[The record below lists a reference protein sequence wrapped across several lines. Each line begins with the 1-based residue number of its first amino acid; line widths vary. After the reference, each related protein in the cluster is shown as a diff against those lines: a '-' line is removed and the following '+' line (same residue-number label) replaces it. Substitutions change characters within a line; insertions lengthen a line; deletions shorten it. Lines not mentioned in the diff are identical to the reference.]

1 MGNFDELFNKTRI
14 VAESLNKR
22 GAKAIDLS
30 RKRIEFLDVKTKL
43 AKFYEKYGRLQFEL
57 SVGGEID
64 EAELDMLTAQIIAHR
79 EKFEALKAEL
89 DEGSNVNT
97 DDLKREAEE
106 LKKEVISASQE
117 AGRVIKKQ
125 MDEVKRK
132 AEIAF
137 KAAQAPKAEE
147 IIVDEAPAEEAE
159 AQNETADEQ
168 E

>member
-1 MGNFDELFNKTRI
+1 MANFDELFNKTRV

-30 RKRIEFLDVKTKL
+30 RKRIEFLDVKSKL
-43 AKFYEKYGRLQFEL
+43 AKFYEKYGKLQFEL
-57 SVGGEID
+57 VSGEEID
-64 EAELDMLTAQIIAHR
+64 EAELEMLTAQIIAYR
-79 EKFEALKAEL
+79 DKYDSLKAEL
-89 DEGSNVNT
+89 DENSSVST

-125 MDEVKRK
+125 MDEVMRK

-147 IIVDEAPAEEAE
+147 IIIDEAPAGEAE
-159 AQNETADEQ
+159 SQGEEQ

>member
-1 MGNFDELFNKTRI
+1 MANFDELFNKTRV

-30 RKRIEFLDVKTKL
+30 RKRIEFLDVKSKL

-57 SVGGEID
+57 AAGEEID
-64 EAELDMLTAQIIAHR
+64 EAELEMLTAQIIAYR
-79 EKFEALKAEL
+79 DKYDSLKAEL
-89 DEGSNVNT
+89 DENSSVNT

-125 MDEVKRK
+125 MNEVMRK

-147 IIVDEAPAEEAE
+147 IIIEDAPTEEAE
-159 AQNETADEQ
+159 PQGEEQ

>member
-1 MGNFDELFNKTRI
+1 MGNFDELFNKTRV

-43 AKFYEKYGRLQFEL
+43 AKFYEKYGKLQFEL
-57 SVGGEID
+57 SVGEEID
-64 EAELDMLTAQIIAHR
+64 EAELEMLTAQIIAHR

-89 DEGSNVNT
+89 DEGSSVNT

-106 LKKEVISASQE
+106 LKKEFISASQE
-117 AGRVIKKQ
+117 AGRVIKSQ

-137 KAAQAPKAEE
+137 KAAQTPKAEE
-147 IIVDEAPAEEAE
+147 IIIDEAPAEEAE
-159 AQNETADEQ
+159 ATSEEQ

>member
-1 MGNFDELFNKTRI
+1 MSNFDELLNKTRV

-43 AKFYEKYGRLQFEL
+43 SKLYEKYGRLQFDL
-57 SVGGEID
+57 SVGAEID
-64 EAELDMLTAQIIAHR
+64 EAELEMLTAQIIAHR
-79 EKFEALKAEL
+79 EKFDALKAEL
-89 DEGSNVNT
+89 DESSSVNT

-106 LKKEVISASQE
+106 LKKEVINVSQE
-117 AGRVIKKQ
+117 AGKVIKKQ

-137 KAAQAPKAEE
+137 KVSQTPKAEE
-147 IIVDEAPAEEAE
+147 VTVDEAPADEEE
-159 AQNETADEQ
+159 AQNE
-168 E
+168 

>member
-1 MGNFDELFNKTRI
+1 MGNFDELFNKTRV

-43 AKFYEKYGRLQFEL
+43 AKLYEKYGRLQFEA

-64 EAELDMLTAQIIAHR
+64 EAELEMLTAQIIAHR
-79 EKFEALKAEL
+79 EKFDALKAEL

-106 LKKEVISASQE
+106 LKKEVINASQE

-132 AEIAF
+132 AELAF
-137 KAAQAPKAEE
+137 KAAQTPKAEE
-147 IIVDEAPAEEAE
+147 IIVDEAPAEETE
-159 AQNETADEQ
+159 AQGEAADGQ

>member
-1 MGNFDELFNKTRI
+1 MGNFDELFNKTRV

-43 AKFYEKYGRLQFEL
+43 SKFYEKYGKIQFEL
-57 SVGGEID
+57 SVGEEID
-64 EAELDMLTAQIIAHR
+64 EAELEMLTAQIIAYR
-79 EKFEALKAEL
+79 EKYETLKAEL
-89 DEGSNVNT
+89 DEGSSVNT

-106 LKKEVISASQE
+106 LKKEFISASQE
-117 AGRVIKKQ
+117 AGRVIKSQ

-137 KAAQAPKAEE
+137 KAAQTPKAEE
-147 IIVDEAPAEEAE
+147 IVVDEAPAEEAE
-159 AQNETADEQ
+159 APIDAADEQ

>member
-1 MGNFDELFNKTRI
+1 MGNFDELFNKTKV

-43 AKFYEKYGRLQFEL
+43 AKFYEKYGKIQFEL
-57 SVGGEID
+57 SAGEEID
-64 EAELDMLTAQIIAHR
+64 EAELEMLTAQIIAHR

-89 DEGSNVNT
+89 DENSSVST

-147 IIVDEAPAEEAE
+147 IVVDEAPAEEAE
-159 AQNETADEQ
+159 TQVEEADE
-168 E
+168 EA

>member
-1 MGNFDELFNKTRI
+1 MGNFDELFNKTRV

-43 AKFYEKYGRLQFEL
+43 AKFYEKYGKLQFEL
-57 SVGGEID
+57 SVGEEID
-64 EAELDMLTAQIIAHR
+64 EAELEMLTAQIIAHR

-89 DEGSNVNT
+89 DEGSSVNT

-106 LKKEVISASQE
+106 LKKEFISASQE
-117 AGRVIKKQ
+117 AGRVIKSQ

-137 KAAQAPKAEE
+137 KAAQTPKAEE
-147 IIVDEAPAEEAE
+147 IIIDEAPAEEAE
-159 AQNETADEQ
+159 APSEEQ

>member
-1 MGNFDELFNKTRI
+1 MGNFDELFNKTRV

-22 GAKAIDLS
+22 GAKAIDIS

-43 AKFYEKYGRLQFEL
+43 AKFYEKYGKLQFEL
-57 SVGGEID
+57 SVGENID
-64 EAELDMLTAQIIAHR
+64 EAELEMLTAQIIAYK
-79 EKFEALKAEL
+79 EKFDALKAEL
-89 DEGSNVNT
+89 DENGNVNT

-106 LKKEVISASQE
+106 LKKEFISASQE
-117 AGRVIKKQ
+117 AGRVIKSQ

-147 IIVDEAPAEEAE
+147 IIVDEAPAEEAD
-159 AQNETADEQ
+159 AQNEAADEQ

>member
-1 MGNFDELFNKTRI
+1 MANFDELFNKTKV

-30 RKRIEFLDVKTKL
+30 RKRIEFLDVKSKL
-43 AKFYEKYGRLQFEL
+43 AKFYEKYGKLQFEL
-57 SVGGEID
+57 AAGEEID
-64 EAELDMLTAQIIAHR
+64 EAELEVLTAQIIAHR
-79 EKFEALKAEL
+79 EKYASLKAEL
-89 DEGSNVNT
+89 DENSSVST

-106 LKKEVISASQE
+106 LKKEVINASQE

-125 MDEVKRK
+125 MDEVMRK

-147 IIVDEAPAEEAE
+147 IIIEEAPAEQAE
-159 AQNETADEQ
+159 PQSEEQ

>member
-1 MGNFDELFNKTRI
+1 MANFDELFNKTKV

-30 RKRIEFLDVKTKL
+30 RKRIEFLDVKSKL
-43 AKFYEKYGRLQFEL
+43 AKFYEKYGKLQFEL
-57 SVGGEID
+57 AAGEEID
-64 EAELDMLTAQIIAHR
+64 EAELEVLTAQIIAHR
-79 EKFEALKAEL
+79 EKYASLKAEL
-89 DEGSNVNT
+89 DENSSVST

-106 LKKEVISASQE
+106 LKKEVINASQE

-125 MDEVKRK
+125 VDEVMRK

-147 IIVDEAPAEEAE
+147 IIIEEAPAEQAE
-159 AQNETADEQ
+159 PQSEEQ

>member
-1 MGNFDELFNKTRI
+1 MANFDELFNKTKV
-14 VAESLNKR
+14 VAETLNKR

-30 RKRIEFLDVKTKL
+30 RKRIEFLDVKSKL
-43 AKFYEKYGRLQFEL
+43 AKLYEKYGKLQFEL
-57 SVGGEID
+57 AAGEEID
-64 EAELDMLTAQIIAHR
+64 EAELEMLTAQIIAYR
-79 EKFEALKAEL
+79 EKYYKLKAEL
-89 DEGSNVNT
+89 DENSSVST

-125 MDEVKRK
+125 VDEVMRK

-147 IIVDEAPAEEAE
+147 IIIDEASAEEE
-159 AQNETADEQ
+159 EPQGEEQ

>member
-14 VAESLNKR
+14 VAESLNKK

-43 AKFYEKYGRLQFEL
+43 AKFYEKYGRLQFDL
-57 SVGGEID
+57 SVGEAID
-64 EAELDMLTAQIIAHR
+64 EAELEMLTAQIIAYR
-79 EKFEALKAEL
+79 ENLDALKAEL
-89 DEGSNVNT
+89 DENSNVST

-106 LKKEVISASQE
+106 LKKEVINASQE

-147 IIVDEAPAEEAE
+147 IVVDEVSVEETE
-159 AQNETADEQ
+159 EQ
-168 E
+168 SEVTEDQE

>member
-1 MGNFDELFNKTRI
+1 MGNFDELFNKTRV
-14 VAESLNKR
+14 VAESINKR

-30 RKRIEFLDVKTKL
+30 RKRIEFIDLKTKL
-43 AKFYEKYGRLQFEL
+43 SKLYEKYGRLQFEL
-57 SVGGEID
+57 FDGKEID
-64 EAELDMLTAQIIAHR
+64 EAELEMLTAQIIAHR
-79 EKFEALKAEL
+79 EKYDALKAEL

-117 AGRVIKKQ
+117 AGRVIRKQ

-137 KAAQAPKAEE
+137 KSAQAPKAEE
-147 IIVDEAPAEEAE
+147 IIVDETPVEENE
-159 AQNETADEQ
+159 PQNEE
-168 E
+168 

>member
-1 MGNFDELFNKTRI
+1 MANFDELFNKTRV

-30 RKRIEFLDVKTKL
+30 RKRIEFLDVKSKL
-43 AKFYEKYGRLQFEL
+43 AKFYEKYGKLKFEL
-57 SVGGEID
+57 AAGEEID
-64 EAELDMLTAQIIAHR
+64 EAELEMLTAQIIAYR
-79 EKFEALKAEL
+79 DKYDSLKAEL
-89 DEGSNVNT
+89 DENSSVST

-125 MDEVKRK
+125 MDEVMRK

-147 IIVDEAPAEEAE
+147 IIIDEAPAEEAE
-159 AQNETADEQ
+159 PQGEEQ

>member
-1 MGNFDELFNKTRI
+1 MGNFDELFNKTRV

-43 AKFYEKYGRLQFEL
+43 AKFYEKYGKLQFAL
-57 SVGGEID
+57 SVGEEID
-64 EAELDMLTAQIIAHR
+64 EAEFEMLTAQIIAHR

-89 DEGSNVNT
+89 DEGSSVNT

-106 LKKEVISASQE
+106 LKKEFISASQE
-117 AGRVIKKQ
+117 AGRVIKSQ

-137 KAAQAPKAEE
+137 KAAQTPKAEE
-147 IIVDEAPAEEAE
+147 IIIDEAPAEEAE
-159 AQNETADEQ
+159 APSEEQ